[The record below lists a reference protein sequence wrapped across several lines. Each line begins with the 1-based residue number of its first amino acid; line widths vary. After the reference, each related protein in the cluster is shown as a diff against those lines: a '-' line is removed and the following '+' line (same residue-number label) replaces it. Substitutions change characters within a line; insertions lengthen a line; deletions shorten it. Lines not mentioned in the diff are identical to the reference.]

1 MIDEKYQAN
10 LGMLESTVKIIEKMG
25 IRIVEMQDRHVKVM
39 LPYEPNINHI
49 GSVYAGSLFSV
60 GEYIGG
66 PLYFASFDTT
76 RFYPIVK
83 AVNIQFKRMAVTN
96 MTVEAT
102 LSKDDVDAIQ
112 AEAEAKGK
120 ADWKMNLEI
129 KDQAGTV
136 CCLLQ
141 GVWQLRIMN
150 EGEIKK

>member
-1 MIDEKYQAN
+1 MIDEKYQAHI
-10 LGMLESTVKIIEKMG
+10 GMLESTVKIVEKMG
-25 IRIVEMQDRHVKVM
+25 IRIVEMWDRHVKVM

-49 GSVYAGSLFSV
+49 GTVYAGSLFSV
-60 GEYIGG
+60 GEYVGG
-66 PLYFASFDTT
+66 PLYFASFDST

-83 AVNIQFKRMAVTN
+83 AVNIQFKRPAATN

-102 LSKDDVDAIQ
+102 LSKAEVDDIQ
-112 AEAEAKGK
+112 AEAEANGK

-136 CCLLQ
+136 CCLIQ

>member
-25 IRIVEMQDRHVKVM
+25 IRIVEMQDRHVRVM

-102 LSKDDVDAIQ
+102 LSKADVDAIQ

-150 EGEIKK
+150 EGDIKK

>member
-102 LSKDDVDAIQ
+102 LSKADVDAIQ